1 MSIGET
7 GRRMTRRN
15 VGFASTWIVLSP
27 STITLA
33 VSMSIRGNAAPMP
46 AENTNIGSLAFICRR
61 AGLVQK
67 EEEEVVGR
75 ALDLK
80 STMLGLAFMS
90 MLLLLLVE
98 RGCGDTAV
106 DKWRNKRIASLNIL
120 LQNLNL
126 ISSF

>member
-1 MSIGET
+1 MSIGEI
-7 GRRMTRRN
+7 GRRMERRTPN
-15 VGFASTWIVLSP
+15 VGFTSMWTAL
-27 STITLA
+27 ITLA
-33 VSMSIRGNAAPMP
+33 VFMSIRGNAAPMP
-46 AENTNIGSLAFICRR
+46 AENTNIGSLAFIWRG
-61 AGLVQK
+61 AGLVEK
-67 EEEEVVGR
+67 KGEELVERV
-75 ALDLK
+75 LDLK